1 MNAIELKHAGLK
13 VSRLGLGT
21 WQFSSKLW
29 GRNLTTIQAS
39 LILSTALEHGINLID
54 TAEIYGNGASEKLL
68 GEAVLRLDAR
78 EEFVVVTKIAGF
90 RKPAFEDFLKA
101 FKNSHK
107 RLGFKPDIV
116 LHHWPPRNMDE
127 ICHAVNALESLAAQG
142 YVNAYGLSNYGL
154 EELKKALSCV
164 RRIEPVAN
172 QLQYSLAYRLVENE
186 LFEYMKRNNIAL
198 LAWSP
203 LAKGALA
210 GLTKAKTLAQ
220 KVDNVFKTAS
230 RDKELQDVLNHVAV
244 KHGVS
249 KSTIAL
255 AWLVNKGAI
264 PIVGT
269 SNPARIAEYAKAL
282 SISLDS
288 QDMELLDKSS
298 EKYVKHWGLTY
309 RQPAPLASMPRNLQR
324 LLVTLMRGI

>member
-1 MNAIELKHAGLK
+1 MALIELKHAGLK

-29 GRNLTTIQAS
+29 GTS
-39 LILSTALEHGINLID
+39 LSTMQVSLLLSTAMAHGINLID
-54 TAEIYGNGASEKLL
+54 TAEIYGNGRSERLL
-68 GEAVLRLDAR
+68 GEAVLRLNAR

-90 RKPAFEDFLKA
+90 RKPAFEEFLKA

-116 LHHWPPRNMDE
+116 LHHWPPRKKDE
-127 ICHAVNALESLAAQG
+127 ICRVVNALESLVTQG
-142 YVNAYGLSNYGL
+142 YVTAYGLSNYGL
-154 EELKKALSCV
+154 KELEEALSCTK
-164 RRIEPVAN
+164 RLEPVAN

-186 LFEYMKRNNIAL
+186 LLDYMRKNNIAL

-210 GLTKAKTLAQ
+210 GLTRAKTFAQ
-220 KVDNVFKTAS
+220 RVDSVFKTAS
-230 RDKELQDVLNHVAV
+230 EDRELQDALNQVAV
-244 KHGVS
+244 KHGAP
-249 KSTIAL
+249 KSAVAL
-255 AWLVNKGAI
+255 AWLINKGAI

-269 SNPARIAEYAKAL
+269 TNPARITEYAKAL

-288 QDMELLDKSS
+288 EDMELLDKSS
-298 EKYVKHWGLTY
+298 EKYVKHWGLIY
-309 RQPAPLASMPRNLQR
+309 RQPTPLASMPRRLQR
-324 LLVTLMRGI
+324 LLVALMRGI